1 MSLIT
6 KIPPRS
12 RFEPISVRF
21 TATYNAITP
30 FRYDY
35 TLQGSPG
42 ALVNQDI
49 QVTEIKN
56 QSVYMLERL
65 RFSFTIEDTQY
76 SAAIG
81 TNPTPLL
88 YLQIESQQKM
98 LIYSKPWPIND
109 FVRDNEHV
117 IYFQTVQKND
127 NLIASFRGRINQTA
141 PMLPFPIVDGI
152 LQANLYEIKNK
163 DWIEEY
169 NKGTGPHTGQSL
181 NN

>member
-6 KIPPRS
+6 KIPPGS
-12 RFEPISVRF
+12 RFEPVSVRF

-42 ALVNQDI
+42 PQVNLDV
-49 QVTEIKN
+49 QVTEIN
-56 QSVYMLERL
+56 HHSVYMLERL

-81 TNPTPLL
+81 TNPTPML
-88 YLQIESQQKM
+88 YLQLEAQQKE
-98 LIYSKPWPIND
+98 LIYKNPWPIND
-109 FVRDNEHV
+109 FVRENEHV
-117 IYFQTVQKND
+117 IYFRSVQRD
-127 NLIASFRGRINQTA
+127 NLIASFRGQINQTA
-141 PMLPFPIVDGI
+141 AMIPFPIVDGI

-169 NKGTGPHTGQSL
+169 DKGTGPDIGKSL
-181 NN
+181 NS